1 MQDSNAIAYD
11 YSIAKAYTILAIV
24 LGIVGMTIGV
34 LIAFQLAFPDLNYL
48 GGEYLTF
55 SRLRPMHTD
64 SVAFGFT
71 VSGIFATW
79 YYVGQRVL
87 KVSMAESKFLL
98 NLAKFQ
104 VLLYVLT
111 VAAVV
116 VSLLLG
122 YTTSKEYAELISRR
136 FPPKVVGVG
145 TRIGIYAGG
154 LGADKLIVGLKGVP
168 GLCAFSVYR
177 LRLDHLAVAQVFI
190 LQQLS
195 DVADF
200 TPDAIAALRQWVEGG
215 GRLILTHDAVG
226 FRWHQT
232 LFPEIGKGIGR
243 GTTRKVVTTVPIGQ
257 RPAGWAF
264 EHSYADHV
272 RLAAGPKGRVLAVET
287 GPNGAPVLVVGHVGK
302 GIVILSGILPGYTSA
317 PLSTAEKELFLGL
330 IGSR

>member
-122 YTTSKEYAELISRR
+122 YTTSKEYAELEWPIDIAIAVIW
-136 FPPKVVGVG
+136 VVFGWNMLG
-145 TRIGIYAGG
+145 T
-154 LGADKLIVGLKGVP
+154 
-168 GLCAFSVYR
+168 
-177 LRLDHLAVAQVFI
+177 I
-190 LQQLS
+190 LQRRVKHMY
-195 DVADF
+195 VAN
-200 TPDAIAALRQWVEGG
+200 
-215 GRLILTHDAVG
+215 
-226 FRWHQT
+226 
-232 LFPEIGKGIGR
+232 
-243 GTTRKVVTTVPIGQ
+243 TV
-257 RPAGWAF
+257 
-264 EHSYADHV
+264 
-272 RLAAGPKGRVLAVET
+272 LNKL
-287 GPNGAPVLVVGHVGK
+287 
-302 GIVILSGILPGYTSA
+302 
-317 PLSTAEKELFLGL
+317 
-330 IGSR
+330 